1 MTFNT
6 TEDESCRVQGSEL
19 RQFIEQ
25 IERIQADKAEIS
37 ELEKEHFASAKAAGY
52 DSKILRKVLARRKM
66 DRDALAE
73 EDALISMYEEA
84 MG

>member
-25 IERIQADKAEIS
+25 IERIQADKAEIA

-52 DSKILRKVLARRKM
+52 DGKILRKVLARRKM
-66 DRDALAE
+66 DREALAE